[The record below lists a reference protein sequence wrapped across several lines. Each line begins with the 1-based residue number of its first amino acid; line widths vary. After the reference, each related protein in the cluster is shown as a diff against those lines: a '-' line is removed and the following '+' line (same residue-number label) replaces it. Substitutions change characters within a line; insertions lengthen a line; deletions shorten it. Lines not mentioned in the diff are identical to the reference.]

1 MCYENCVNSGELS
14 ARKGGDNP
22 ERSQVIYGILR
33 KWVVCLVEVK
43 TKDKRRPV
51 SEQNLQTI
59 LKGISKRINVKSVV
73 DGLHLKHLLTCTVV
87 ESVLL

>member
-33 KWVVCLVEVK
+33 KWGSMFSRGKNKGQEKVGI
-43 TKDKRRPV
+43 RA
-51 SEQNLQTI
+51 NLQTI
-59 LKGISKRINVKSVV
+59 LKGISKRRNVKSVV
-73 DGLHLKHLLTCTVV
+73 TGLHLKHLLTCTVV